1 MVSNFCYVCIVSLIT
16 VLPKKIL
23 NILIHHGHSHHSD
36 STTTFYHSPIEQE
49 QEE

>member
-1 MVSNFCYVCIVSLIT
+1 MVSNLCYVCIVSLIT

-23 NILIHHGHSHHSD
+23 NILIHHHGHSHSD
-36 STTTFYHSPIEQE
+36 STTTYYHSPIEQE